1 MNQIPKEVPL
11 LFGRDK
17 ILAENKSLLK
27 EQQNA
32 IEPKLKIKINRSN
45 IPDYSAVFMKRIA
58 EHKEKLAT
66 LLGTETKNAES
77 MAVEKPN
84 KIAQNSRGLGEGE
97 LMY

>member
-58 EHKEKLAT
+58 EHKEKLET
-66 LLGTETKNAES
+66 LLGTETRMLNQLLLKNQI
-77 MAVEKPN
+77 K
-84 KIAQNSRGLGEGE
+84 
-97 LMY
+97 